1 MTVRRGLGAVVATA
15 LAVFAMGCGSDS
27 EEPVASDATGTTEA
41 GANAEPLVIGFALS
55 QTGFNAAVAQEFLQ
69 GLEIWQDMVNN
80 NTGIYADR
88 EAAPGLAGRPVEFKF
103 DDDQSKAEEAA
114 KLYEQYITADGV
126 DLVLPPYGSGA
137 TGAVAQILARH
148 NFALIGSSAAS
159 ESIYSPDLPNMV
171 MTVPASSMWLAAL
184 PDLMEAESFESV
196 SIVTLDNPFTLDSE
210 EFLKDAFSESGVTV
224 ATSDTFASGN
234 KDFTPIW
241 TKVKSADPDVVVI
254 HAFGTDA
261 VTAMKQAAEQQ
272 LSPKLWV
279 VEAGAWRNDV
289 FFDGVGA
296 EIAEC
301 IVGDAHWSTA
311 SETEGS
317 ELFAKAYVEEY
328 GDPADGPTGSDPSAA
343 WGFAAGQALTAA
355 LDAVGP
361 EGLEDQQLI
370 VDYLKSG
377 DFAETVL
384 GGLSPDE
391 NGVNTAGEPAL
402 FQFQDGERVI
412 VAPDGAPLVACDP
425 KG

>member
-1 MTVRRGLGAVVATA
+1 
-15 LAVFAMGCGSDS
+15 
-27 EEPVASDATGTTEA
+27 
-41 GANAEPLVIGFALS
+41 
-55 QTGFNAAVAQEFLQ
+55 
-69 GLEIWQDMVNN
+69 
-80 NTGIYADR
+80 
-88 EAAPGLAGRPVEFKF
+88 
-103 DDDQSKAEEAA
+103 
-114 KLYEQYITADGV
+114 
-126 DLVLPPYGSGA
+126 
-137 TGAVAQILARH
+137 
-148 NFALIGSSAAS
+148 
-159 ESIYSPDLPNMV
+159 
-171 MTVPASSMWLAAL
+171 
-184 PDLMEAESFESV
+184 V
-196 SIVTLDNPFTLDSE
+196 SIVTLDNPFTLDSD
-210 EFLKDAFSESGVTV
+210 EFLKEAFSESGVAV

-254 HAFGTDA
+254 HGFGTDA

-289 FFDGVGA
+289 FFDGVGG

-317 ELFAKAYVEEY
+317 ELFAEAYVEKY
-328 GDPADGPTGSDPSAA
+328 GDPVDGPTGSDPSAA

-370 VDYLKSG
+370 IDYLKSG